1 MMIERLLLSL
11 VVIGLGTA
19 VYLLFR
25 RIHLWQLNRQ
35 NARGTGQPQLLYFSS
50 AGCAACPTQGRY
62 LEQLAQV
69 WNGRFTLRKI
79 DADTEPETAVQ
90 YGVFTL
96 PTTILVD
103 GHGAVR
109 QINYGLTNAHKLA
122 KQLETMYG

>member
-1 MMIERLLLSL
+1 MIERLIISL
-11 VVIGLGTA
+11 AVVMAGTA

-25 RIHLWQLNRQ
+25 RLHLWRLNRQ
-35 NARGTGQPQLLYFSS
+35 NAAGTGQPLLLYFSS
-50 AGCAACPTQGRY
+50 EGCAACPTQGRY
-62 LEQLAQV
+62 LEQLAAV

-79 DADTEPETAVQ
+79 DADVEPETAVQ